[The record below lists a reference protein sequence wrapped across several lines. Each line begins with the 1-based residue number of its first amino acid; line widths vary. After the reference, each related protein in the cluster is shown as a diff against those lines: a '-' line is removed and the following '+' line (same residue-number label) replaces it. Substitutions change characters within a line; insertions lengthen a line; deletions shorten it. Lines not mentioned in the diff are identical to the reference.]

1 MNDDM
6 EEVFKRWVDE
16 KQDKMK
22 RLEKDEE
29 RRLEKDR
36 KLIEEEKIYIHSKRE
51 EFEVEKKS
59 WGSTHGI
66 EMSKFLAKSTE
77 SLDGKRKKYTLPNNP
92 FKFGRS

>member
-6 EEVFKRWVDE
+6 EEVFKRKVDE

-29 RRLEKDR
+29 SRLEKDR
-36 KLIEEEKIYIHSKRE
+36 KLIEEEKNYIHSKRE
-51 EFEVEKKS
+51 ELEVEKKS

-66 EMSKFLAKSTE
+66 EM
-77 SLDGKRKKYTLPNNP
+77 
-92 FKFGRS
+92 